1 GLPMLDDF
9 NDVDLKNDMAVATG
23 DPFTPSTAAVD
34 PRLDW
39 TVARRGIPF
48 HDWGLF
54 AEAPN
59 SQGGPYRGKKWVYWK
74 ADEDKG
80 GEVID
85 GWQYASAINYN
96 MIRFSDIL
104 LWDAECEVETG
115 SLQKA
120 EDLVNIVRARA
131 ANPAD
136 FLKKYINDADPSQ
149 GFSNVPAANY
159 DIALYSGVNGFVAK
173 GQAYAREAVRFERK
187 LELAMEGGRFF
198 DLQRYDLAQPGY
210 MADLLNK
217 YMPEEVAKFES
228 YLPSPQTYDI
238 LKGAVF
244 VKGKHEIYAIPQ
256 VQIDQSSE
264 VSGPTLIQ
272 NPGHN

>member
-1 GLPMLDDF
+1 M
-9 NDVDLKNDMAVATG
+9 
-23 DPFTPSTAAVD
+23 
-34 PRLDW
+34 
-39 TVARRGIPF
+39 
-48 HDWGLF
+48 
-54 AEAPN
+54 
-59 SQGGPYRGKKWVYWK
+59 
-74 ADEDKG
+74 
-80 GEVID
+80 
-85 GWQYASAINYN
+85 
-96 MIRFSDIL
+96 
-104 LWDAECEVETG
+104 
-115 SLQKA
+115 
-120 EDLVNIVRARA
+120 
-131 ANPAD
+131 
-136 FLKKYINDADPSQ
+136 
-149 GFSNVPAANY
+149 
-159 DIALYSGVNGFVAK
+159 AK